1 MKKLSV
7 MLCLIAVLAFTL
19 VGCGDDGTTDTSYYG
34 GGDGGGTTTTAPTVT
49 NCTTNLTPGQ
59 TCTINGSGFG
69 ASRDSGQSTV
79 SFVPQVTGGTTL
91 TATTYLSWSDTAIQC
106 VTPSVVTGIQYVV
119 VVNRYTSSGMLYSS
133 TTYTAGV
140 NGTTGTAPTSAPTIT
155 SQAPNPA
162 TAGASV
168 TLTGTNFPI
177 SYGYILVN
185 GAVVSSTF
193 TTTTAVFTIPAGTA
207 TGATVTLGG
216 GVGGSTTYS
225 LVIGGGSTTPTIT
238 SFSPNPVNAGAN
250 VTINGTNLGT
260 GGTVSFGG
268 TSATPSAWTATAI
281 TVTVPAATAAGSVTV
296 TVTPTGA
303 VAATG
308 TLTVASATTPLLTAV
323 TPASGAAGTAVTL
336 TGTNLGA
343 GGTITFGTTAAT
355 ATSWGATTVVTT
367 VPTGA
372 AAGAL
377 TITVTPTGAT
387 AATIGFTVSS
397 TPTKTWHG
405 ANALSGTLGVNTT
418 AGTPAANQSND
429 VQSCIL
435 SNGNVVV
442 AYTDRAAAAGP
453 NHIYARVWNGTS
465 WSTPAEQITNEPT
478 LFGAAAGNDSSNPA
492 LAADGSGGCMLVF
505 QNDTATR
512 VFWAYYNGTSWAKPT
527 AASNKIVNTTNALS
541 AGVNDDGFPA
551 VDFDSKG
558 RAVITWT
565 NLTAA
570 PGNLYANLW
579 LPGATG
585 GLQGEILATAAAADA
600 IAGSAPQIAFLAG
613 ADLGYIVYTDSS
625 PALDAQRVDLT
636 NYPTT
641 TWTAANTAGGAMA
654 LARSFLANILV
665 ADVPAIDLQ
674 VSATQ
679 MLCAY
684 NTGAASPNLQSN
696 LYSAGAWS
704 AASGTF
710 NTTATNAT
718 TIPQLQFLS
727 DGTAVCAW
735 AVNTGALGGQT
746 FAATWTGAAWGPEV
760 QIDCTIG
767 QFTRSVGLGST
778 GTSAWAGIVQQQTT
792 TAPLTYRLYGA
803 LYTGGTWFR
812 SSAATDAIDANT
824 TQDVQWAAADVGHI
838 PAVSMATSGNMYVT
852 FLQTNAGGTLQVYNN
867 SYY

>member
-7 MLCLIAVLAFTL
+7 MLCLIALLAFTL
-19 VGCGDDGTTDTSYYG
+19 NGCGGSGTTDTSYYG

-49 NCTTNLTPGQ
+49 SCTTNLTPGQ
-59 TCTINGSGFG
+59 TCTINGTSFG

-133 TTYTAGV
+133 TTYVAGV
-140 NGTTGTAPTSAPTIT
+140 NGTTGTAPTAAPAVT

-225 LVIGGGSTTPTIT
+225 LVIGSSPTNPTIT

-303 VAATG
+303 TAATG

-323 TPASGAAGTAVTL
+323 TPASGAVGTAVTL

-343 GGTITFGTTAAT
+343 GGTITFGATAAT

-372 AAGAL
+372 TAGAL

-397 TPTKTWHG
+397 SPTKTWHG
-405 ANALSGTLGVNTT
+405 ANALSGINGVNIAT
-418 AGTPAANQSND
+418 APAINQNSNL
-429 VQSCIL
+429 QSCIL

-442 AYTDRAAAAGP
+442 AYCDRAAAAGP
-453 NHIYARVWNGTS
+453 NHIYARIWNGTQ
-465 WSTPAEQITNEPT
+465 WSTPAEDITNAT
-478 LFGAAAGNDSSNPA
+478 IFTAAAADSSYNPA
-492 LAADGSGGCMLVF
+492 IAADSSGGCMLVF
-505 QNDTATR
+505 QNDTNR
-512 VFWAYYNGTSWAKPT
+512 CVYWAYYNGTAWQKPT
-527 AASNKIVNTTNALS
+527 VALPQAVNTTNLTAAL
-541 AGVNDDGFPA
+541 NDDGFPA
-551 VDFDSKG
+551 VDIDASG

-565 NLTAA
+565 NATA
-570 PGNLYANLW
+570 NTIYANLW

-585 GLQGEILATAAAADA
+585 GLQGERLVTPDA
-600 IAGSAPQIAFLAG
+600 INAITPGTAPAIGFLSG
-613 ADLGYIVYTDSS
+613 ASLGYIVYAAAT
-625 PALDAQRVDLT
+625 PQVNAQRVDLT

-641 TWTAANTAGGAMA
+641 TWTNAGTAGGAMV
-654 LARSFLANILV
+654 LAPTNLNGV
-665 ADVPAIDLQ
+665 GGTAIDLQ

-684 NTGAASPNLQSN
+684 NNAVPGLVSN
-696 LYSAGAWS
+696 LYSGGAWS
-704 AASGTF
+704 AASAAMQ
-710 NTTATNAT
+710 TTAVAAT
-718 TIPQLQFLS
+718 TMPQLQLLS
-727 DGTAVCAW
+727 DGTAICAW
-735 AVNTGALGGQT
+735 SICGARSY
-746 FAATWTGAAWGPEV
+746 AATWSGAAWGPEV
-760 QIDCTIG
+760 QIDCTGGGITQG
-767 QFTRSVGLGST
+767 VGVGAAGTT
-778 GTSAWAGIVQQQTT
+778 GWAGIIQQQTN

-803 LYTGGTWFR
+803 IYTGGSWLR
-812 SSAATDAIDANT
+812 STTATDAIDANT
-824 TQDVQWAAADVGHI
+824 TQDVQCNAGADTGQI
-838 PAVSMATSGNMYVT
+838 PAVVMATSGNLYVT
-852 FLQTNAGGTLQVYNN
+852 FMQTNAGGTLQVYNN